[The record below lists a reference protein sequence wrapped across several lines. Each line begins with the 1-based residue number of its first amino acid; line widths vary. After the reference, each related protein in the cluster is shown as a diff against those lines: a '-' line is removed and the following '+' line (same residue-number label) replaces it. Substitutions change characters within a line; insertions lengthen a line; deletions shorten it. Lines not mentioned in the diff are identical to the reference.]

1 MSFPLS
7 IIPREKFHEHPLLS
21 RLLELHDV
29 PEILYVAGELPKV
42 ILDEYGRATP
52 RILTVIG
59 SRKNTNYG
67 KSCVE
72 RLINSIRNENVI
84 ILSGLAYG
92 IDSLA
97 HSTALKNNL
106 ITVAIPGS
114 GLDSNVIY
122 PKSHLSLAEEIVEK
136 NGALISELDPKTSAA
151 QWTFPSRNRIMAA
164 LSDALLV
171 VEAEEKSGTLIT
183 ARQALELGRDI
194 GAVPGDIFSPTSSG
208 TNLLIRDGAY
218 TVTNSDDLYALLHL
232 SKKENNSVDESIKD
246 YSPNEQL
253 IMNILTEPMEK
264 DLLLLKINISLSEFL
279 VALSSL
285 EMRGVVEEIFGEVRK
300 IV

>member
-7 IIPREKFHEHPLLS
+7 IIPREQFKNYPLLA

-29 PEILYVAGELPKV
+29 PEHIYIAGTLPEV
-42 ILDEYGRATP
+42 TLDEYGRATP

-59 SRKNTNYG
+59 SRKNTQYG
-67 KSCVE
+67 KQSVE
-72 RLINSIRNENVI
+72 KLLESLLDEDVI

-97 HSTALKNNL
+97 HTVALKNNI
-106 ITVAIPGS
+106 ITVSVPGS
-114 GLDSNVIY
+114 GLDTQVIY
-122 PKSHLSLAEEIVEK
+122 PRTHLSLAEEIVEK
-136 NGALISELDPKTSAA
+136 GGALLSELAPETQAA

-171 VEAEEKSGTLIT
+171 IEAEEKSGTLVT

-194 GAVPGDIFSPTSSG
+194 GAVPGDIFSQTSVG
-208 TNLLIRDGAY
+208 TNTLIRDGAY
-218 TVTNSDDLYALLHL
+218 TITNKDDLYALLHL
-232 SKKENNSVDESIKD
+232 SQKEHKDIVYD
-246 YSPNEQL
+246 YSPHEQI
-253 IMNILTEPMEK
+253 IMDLLTEPKEK
-264 DLLLLKINISLSEFL
+264 DLLLIASGLSPSDFL
-279 VALSSL
+279 TTLSSL
-285 EMRGVVEEIFGEVRK
+285 EMRGSLEEIFGEVKR